1 MIVVEGVQY
10 ETYGICKRV
19 GDYKRN
25 NNQQNPRSQISQ
37 ISDNIRYDHVSI
49 RRICAL
55 KLCRKVGTALSRN
68 HHSAAFRRFD
78 VVPNVGTTRFKIT
91 KVH

>member
-19 GDYKRN
+19 EDYKRN

-37 ISDNIRYDHVSI
+37 ISDNIRYV
-49 RRICAL
+49 L
-55 KLCRKVGTALSRN
+55 KLCRKVGTAL
-68 HHSAAFRRFD
+68 
-78 VVPNVGTTRFKIT
+78 T
-91 KVH
+91 